1 MMSSLAKGARPAE
14 ARPSPL
20 AEAVRS
26 WDRFWFAPVDP
37 APACFIRLLAGALA
51 FYVCFCYSW
60 GLFSYVGPHGWVDT
74 KANDFLFNDI
84 DFYSP
89 AFEWAAPSAF
99 VYKGQSYWSIFFH
112 VQSPGWIVAI
122 HVFFMAASLLYAAG
136 LWCAYTGPLC
146 WLGAMSYAHR
156 AWATVFGLDT
166 MLLILLGYLLIAPTG
181 AVFSMD
187 RWLAVRRARRLG
199 LPDPAVE
206 PSARANFAIRLIQLH
221 FCVIYFASGTSKLLG
236 SMWWNGTAMNQVLLN
251 PMFTPLDSPVF
262 YNTLKFIAGS
272 RWVWELFATA
282 GTLFTLALEIS
293 FVFLIWDRRWR
304 WLLMLGS
311 ILLHM
316 GIGLLMGLTTF
327 SIVMLVMLVSF
338 MSPQSVRLIAGE
350 YASFASGLFKKRA
363 EGRGGEAR
371 ELVMSR

>member
-1 MMSSLAKGARPAE
+1 MMSTLAKAARPAE

-26 WDRFWFAPVDP
+26 WDRFWFAPADP
-37 APACFIRLLAGALA
+37 TPACFIRLLGGALA

-60 GLFSYVGPHGWVDT
+60 GLLSYVGPHGWVDT
-74 KANDFLFNDI
+74 RSNDYLLREI
-84 DFYSP
+84 SFYAP
-89 AFEWAAPSAF
+89 AFEWNGPAAF
-99 VYKGQSYWSIFFH
+99 VSEGQSYWSIFFH
-112 VQSPGWIVAI
+112 VESPDWIVAI

-136 LWCAYTGPLC
+136 LWCRYTGPLC

-206 PSARANFAIRLIQLH
+206 PSVRANFAIRLIQVH
-221 FCVIYFASGTSKLLG
+221 FCLIYFASGTSKLLG

-262 YNTLKFIAGS
+262 YNTLKFLAGS
-272 RWVWELFATA
+272 RWAVGAVRHGGQPLHARPGNQLHVPHLGPA
-282 GTLFTLALEIS
+282 LALAP
-293 FVFLIWDRRWR
+293 D
-304 WLLMLGS
+304 
-311 ILLHM
+311 
-316 GIGLLMGLTTF
+316 
-327 SIVMLVMLVSF
+327 
-338 MSPQSVRLIAGE
+338 
-350 YASFASGLFKKRA
+350 
-363 EGRGGEAR
+363 AR
-371 ELVMSR
+371 VDPDAPGHRPAHGA

>member
-1 MMSSLAKGARPAE
+1 MMAPLTPKTPSGVARSSSLAD
-14 ARPSPL
+14 
-20 AEAVRS
+20 AVRS
-26 WDRFWFAPVDP
+26 WDRFWFAPADP
-37 APACFIRLLAGALA
+37 TTICFIRLLAGALA

-60 GLFSYVGPHGWVDT
+60 GLFSYVGPHGWVDS
-74 KANDFLFNDI
+74 KVNDYMLHKI
-84 DFYSP
+84 QFYSP
-89 AFEWAAPSAF
+89 AFDWADPAALVSD
-99 VYKGQSYWSIFFH
+99 GQSYWSIYFH
-112 VQSPGWIVAI
+112 VESPAWIVAI
-122 HVFFMAASLLYAAG
+122 HVFFMAAALLYALG
-136 LWCAYTGPLC
+136 LGCAYTGPLC

-166 MLLILLGYLLIAPTG
+166 MLLILLGYLLIAPTAG
-181 AVFSMD
+181 VFSMD

-199 LPDPAVE
+199 LPEPVVE
-206 PSARANFAIRLIQLH
+206 ASVRANFAIRLIQVH
-221 FCVIYFASGTSKLLG
+221 FCLIYFASGTSKLLG

-262 YNTLKFIAGS
+262 YHTLKFLAGS

-282 GTLFTLALEIS
+282 GNLFTLAMEIS
-293 FVFLIWDRRWR
+293 FVFLIWNRRWR

-311 ILLHM
+311 ILLHT

-350 YASFASGLFKKRA
+350 YAAFASGLFKRGARA
-363 EGRGGEAR
+363 APAKQEK
-371 ELVMSR
+371 LVMSR